1 MPLITLGLPLMKR
14 ELMPQAESILVP
26 IGLTAATSA
35 TDAAIQKNV
44 FLIGDDCTG
53 DLK

>member
-1 MPLITLGLPLMKR
+1 MPLITLALPLMKR

-44 FLIGDDCTG
+44 F
-53 DLK
+53 